1 MCQYVAKQGL
11 ANSWHTVHLG
21 SLALSRAAVVFIEAI
36 AVEAVGRITPGD
48 LGLWDDTTECALRR
62 TLSAV
67 RDVSARHALS

>member
-1 MCQYVAKQGL
+1 
-11 ANSWHTVHLG
+11 
-21 SLALSRAAVVFIEAI
+21 VFIEAT

>member
-1 MCQYVAKQGL
+1 ME
-11 ANSWHTVHLG
+11 
-21 SLALSRAAVVFIEAI
+21 SLALSGAAVVFIEAT